1 MVSFIFGGNSGIKSP
16 EELEQRRALARQ
28 LVVHSATQQPKNAW
42 EGLGAIAD
50 AIGYRVERNRLDEAE
65 TKQRGAA
72 DGRFNALF
80 QPAAYTPADAAAA
93 PGLSGTV
100 AKGDAGGWP
109 NTQPAG
115 DRQPVRLTQAGGP
128 SLSEMLQVYAD
139 PWTSPGP
146 KSVLQM
152 YIEREM
158 QASDP
163 IRRQQL
169 EKGQLEIDA
178 LKSPKRHI

>member
-1 MVSFIFGGNSGIKSP
+1 MVSFIFGGNTAIKSP

-28 LVVHSATQQPKNAW
+28 LVARSAAQQPKNAW

-50 AIGYRVERNRLDEAE
+50 AIGYRVERNRLDAAE

-72 DGRFNALF
+72 DSRFNALF
-80 QPAAYTPADAAAA
+80 QSAAYTPTDAAA
-93 PGLSGTV
+93 PLGLSGTV
-100 AKGDAGGWP
+100 AKGYAGGRP
-109 NTQPAG
+109 NTPSPG
-115 DRQPVRLTQAGGP
+115 DLQPVRPARAGGP
-128 SLSEMLQVYAD
+128 SLNEMLQAYAD
-139 PWTSPGP
+139 PWTWPEQ

-152 YIEREM
+152 HIEREM

-178 LKSPKRHI
+178 LKRPKRHI